1 MLNISHRDDLSLDWI
16 VILAIFM
23 FPITFLTVRHGVHIS
38 LFVLLLIAVCNL
50 NSRKSNII
58 SSTSLQ
64 DWLIVLSFSGLF
76 LSVFL
81 SQALRGQILLA
92 AFDGPSRILF
102 SGIIFIYL
110 KRLNIDYV
118 CILERAIPIGLI
130 CTLILLKLN
139 PDVYW
144 IGRYATYFVDP
155 NTLGSQSL
163 ILAGLSLIMLGID
176 GKKGKLLILLQVSGT
191 LIGLYISVGSGS
203 RGGWLVAPFIF
214 LLMIFIKID
223 DLSSEARSEK
233 LKFWR
238 QFASSSLLLILL
250 VIVGFY
256 YSDKAYPRF
265 ISTYFEL
272 RDWFSGANPDGSA
285 GIRLNIWKFSF
296 EFISQNW
303 LIGYGEEKNMM
314 QLLQGSHLN
323 VPINQVT
330 ISTMSAAGPHSDLLS
345 KLLGSGIFGVIAYC
359 MLLLAPFI
367 IFWRHRSACDIRKMQ
382 AARIGLYYTFGVFVA
397 GLTNEQ
403 LSLKYLCTFYGLMTA
418 TLLAQVLYKPS
429 TRVPAR

>member
-1 MLNISHRDDLSLDWI
+1 MLNIAHRDDLSVDWI
-16 VILAIFM
+16 VIIAIFM
-23 FPITFLTVRHGVHIS
+23 FPITFLTVRHGIHIS
-38 LFVLLLIAVCNL
+38 LFVLLLIAIYNF
-50 NSRKSNII
+50 NSRKSDII

-64 DWLIVLSFSGLF
+64 DWLITLSFSGLF

-81 SQALRGQILLA
+81 SQTLRGKIYLA

-110 KRLNIDYV
+110 KRLNINYV

-155 NTLGSQSL
+155 NTLGSQSI
-163 ILAGLSLIMLGID
+163 ILASLSLLMLGLNC
-176 GKKGKLLILLQVSGT
+176 KKEKLLMLLQVSGA
-191 LIGLYISVGSGS
+191 LVGLYISVGSGS

-223 DLSSEARSEK
+223 DLTNETRSNK
-233 LKFWR
+233 LKFWF
-238 QFASSSLLLILL
+238 QLAATFLLLTFFMA
-250 VIVGFY
+250 VGFY

-272 RDWFSGANPDGSA
+272 RDWFSGSNPNGSA

-296 EFISQNW
+296 EFIGQNW

-345 KLLGSGIFGVIAYC
+345 KLLGSGVFGVIAYL
-359 MLLLAPFI
+359 MLLLVPSI
-367 IFWRHRSACDIRKMQ
+367 IFWRHRSASDFKKAQ

-429 TRVPAR
+429 TLGSTR